1 MRKLFLLLIL
11 SFFSAQSFAGS
22 CPDGSEPTKT
32 VSADGSYYE
41 FKCDADSKQSN
52 NSTAGILK
60 HTTIRLFDYICS
72 LNREA
77 ICIDDVRSV
86 LTNKYKF
93 NIMYT
98 DTDTWLTTDKDFTP
112 PETVSSTQATELF
125 EGL

>member
-1 MRKLFLLLIL
+1 MTINVLYKEF
-11 SFFSAQSFAGS
+11 
-22 CPDGSEPTKT
+22 PT
-32 VSADGSYYE
+32 AESYYRLGSLKHYNE
-41 FKCDADSKQSN
+41 QENLIASKWLECFNSFTSKQSN

-112 PETVSSTQATELF
+112 PETVSSTQASQLF